1 MKDADLAVDSLL
13 LRHLLNWFNFDERG
27 DAPAVLALLAR
38 LATQPRGA
46 SRLLALS
53 ADAFLND
60 LRTNW

>member
-46 SRLLALS
+46 SRLL
-53 ADAFLND
+53 
-60 LRTNW
+60 